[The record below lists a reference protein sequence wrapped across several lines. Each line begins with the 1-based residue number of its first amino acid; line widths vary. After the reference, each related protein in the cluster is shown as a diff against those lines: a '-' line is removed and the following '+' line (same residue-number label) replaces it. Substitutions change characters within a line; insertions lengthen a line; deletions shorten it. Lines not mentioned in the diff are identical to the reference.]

1 MHHKRQH
8 VIWHVLLCGLCLVGW
23 LTMGTAPA
31 VAAGTV
37 GTGTPASCTEA
48 SLTAALSG
56 GGTLTFN
63 CGTAPHTIRIT
74 RALNITTATTIN
86 GGGTVT
92 LDGGDATRLFSVS
105 SNGQLTL
112 TAITLSGG
120 NAGTGNGGA
129 INNNG
134 GAVTLDGVVLT
145 GNRARSGGALYNGIG
160 SVTIRNSTFANNAAT
175 EGGGA
180 INYYH
185 ENRPQVGTTIEA
197 STFTANTANIG
208 GAISAG
214 GSGGAA
220 QALLIVNSTFAANSA
235 VNSGALY
242 SRRTATTV
250 IASTFAANRAS
261 EYAAGIFNSQG
272 TLAVANTIM
281 SNDLSGA
288 RENCA
293 GTITDLGGNLQFPGN
308 TCGTAIRTADPLLAP
323 LAANGGGTLTML
335 PGQGSPA
342 IDGGIAEQC
351 PPTDQ
356 RGSPRPT
363 DGDGDGQA
371 RCDSGAVE
379 LAAGSTPLNVDNVV
393 GTGTPA
399 SCTEAALQAAV
410 ARSGAISFNCGPAP
424 HTITLNVEL
433 RITQDT
439 SIDGGGQITLSGGGR
454 TRIFAVETGQ
464 HLVVQNLTLRDGK
477 AADGRGGAIYAIWRS
492 RLTVLRSTFENNDG
506 TAGLIEFGA
515 GAIYSDK
522 SPVIIRES
530 VFRSNRGA
538 NGGAVNVTNA
548 PLTIENS
555 LFEDN
560 DSTAGGPAGFG
571 FGGAIYLDGAS
582 DSRDK
587 SVGGEFILRNTIIRN
602 NRGAGEGGGVYSWLY
617 PPDTA
622 TMEGLL
628 FEGNSV
634 ILGRRGQADGGGLIH
649 GNVPL
654 TMRNTTFLN
663 NIARN
668 AGGGFYLTRT
678 GTASLTNVTVY
689 GNRAEPSTGT
699 GGYGGGISGEGV
711 LSCNHCTILR
721 NHAGANGGGLYD
733 LQDSQLSNSII
744 AHNTAANEGNGW
756 GIFQNCRTTLQQTGT
771 VIQFPAKTSSTNDR
785 DCTANVIIAEPRYAE
800 PADNGGRVPT
810 VALLE
815 GSAGIDAGTPAAC
828 AARDARGAP
837 RTVGSACD
845 VGAFEFGAEVPVFR
859 QYLPTVVRR

>member
-1 MHHKRQH
+1 MHHTRRL
-8 VIWHVLLCGLCLVGW
+8 VFWRGLLCAICLIGW
-23 LTMGTAPA
+23 LGTGGTPA
-31 VAAGTV
+31 AAAGTV

-86 GGGTVT
+86 GGGAVT
-92 LDGGDATRLFSVS
+92 LDGDNATRLFSVS

-134 GAVTLDGVVLT
+134 GVVTLDGVVLT
-145 GNRARSGGALYNGIG
+145 GNRARSGGALYNGVG
-160 SVTIRNSTFANNAAT
+160 TATIRNSTFANNTAT

-185 ENRPQVGTTIEA
+185 ENRPRISMTVEA

-214 GSGGAA
+214 GSGGAT
-220 QALLIVNSTFAANSA
+220 QALLIVNSTLAANSA

-242 SRRTATTV
+242 SRRTTTTI

-272 TLAVANTIM
+272 TLAAANTIM

-293 GTITDLGGNLQFPGN
+293 GTITNLGGNLQFPGN
-308 TCGTAIRTADPLLAP
+308 TCGPAIRTADPLLAP
-323 LAANGGGTLTML
+323 LAANGGVTLTML

-342 IDGGIAEQC
+342 IDGGITEQC

-363 DGDGDGQA
+363 NGDEQA

-379 LAAGSTPLNVDNVV
+379 LAAGSTPPNVGNVV

-399 SCTEAALQAAV
+399 SCTAAALQAAV
-410 ARSGAISFNCGPAP
+410 ARSGAISFNCGAAP
-424 HTITLNVEL
+424 HTITLSAEM

-439 SIDGGGQITLSGGGR
+439 NIDGGGQITLSGAGR
-454 TRIFAVETGQ
+454 TRIFAVEMGQ

-477 AADGRGGAIYAIWRS
+477 AADGRGGAIYAISRS
-492 RLTVLRSTFENNDG
+492 RLTVLKSTFENNDG

-538 NGGAVNVTNA
+538 NGGAVNITNA
-548 PLTIENS
+548 ALTIENS

-582 DSRDK
+582 DSRDGT
-587 SVGGEFILRNTIIRN
+587 VGGEFILRNTIIRN

-628 FEGNSV
+628 FEGNS
-634 ILGRRGQADGGGLIH
+634 ISPNNSGAANGGGLIH

-654 TMRNTTFLN
+654 TMRDTTFLN

-678 GTASLTNVTVY
+678 GVASLTNVTVY

-699 GGYGGGISGEGV
+699 GGYGGGIGGAGV
-711 LSCNHCTILR
+711 LGCNHCTILR

-744 AHNTAANEGNGW
+744 AHNTADNEGNSW

-771 VIQFPAKTSSTNDR
+771 VIQFPAKTGSTNDR
-785 DCTANVIIAEPRYAE
+785 DCTASATIAEPRYAA
-800 PADNGGRVPT
+800 PANNGGRVPT

-815 GSAGIDAGTPAAC
+815 GSIGIDAGTPATC

-845 VGAFEFGAEVPVFR
+845 VGAFEFGSDVPSFR
-859 QYLPTVVRR
+859 QYLPAVVRR

>member
-1 MHHKRQH
+1 MQH
-8 VIWHVLLCGLCLVGW
+8 TRRLAFWRGLLCAIWLIGW
-23 LTMGTAPA
+23 LGAGGTPA
-31 VAAGTV
+31 AAAGTV

-48 SLTAALSG
+48 SLTAALSDG
-56 GGTLTFN
+56 GAITFN

-74 RALNITTATTIN
+74 RTINITTATIIN
-86 GGGTVT
+86 GGGTIT
-92 LDGGDATRLFSVS
+92 LDGGNATRLFSVS

-120 NAGTGNGGA
+120 NADTGNGGA

-134 GAVTLDGVVLT
+134 GVVTLDGVVLT
-145 GNRARSGGALYNGIG
+145 SNRARSGGALYNGIG
-160 SVTIRNSTFANNAAT
+160 TATIRNSTFANNAAT

-180 INYYH
+180 ISYYH
-185 ENRPQVGTTIEA
+185 ENRPQVGMTVEA

-220 QALLIVNSTFAANSA
+220 QALRIVNSTLAANRA

-242 SRRTATTV
+242 SRRTTTTI

-293 GTITDLGGNLQFPGN
+293 GTITNLGGNLQFPGN
-308 TCGTAIRTADPLLAP
+308 TCGAAIRTADPLLAP
-323 LAANGGGTLTML
+323 LAANGGPTLTML

-342 IDGGIAEQC
+342 IDGGMAEHC

-363 DGDGDGQA
+363 ADSGDGQA
-371 RCDSGAVE
+371 VCDSGAVE
-379 LAAGSTPLNVDNVV
+379 LAAGSTPPNVGNVV

-399 SCTEAALQAAV
+399 SCTEAMLQAAV
-410 ARSGAISFNCGPAP
+410 ARSGAISFNCGAEP
-424 HTITLNVEL
+424 HTITLSTEL

-439 SIDGGGQITLSGGGR
+439 SIDGGGRIVLSGGGR
-454 TRIFAVETGQ
+454 TRIFTVETGQ
-464 HLVVQNLTLRDGK
+464 HLVVQNLTLRDGR
-477 AADGRGGAIYAIWRS
+477 AADGRGGAIYATWRS
-492 RLTVLRSTFENNDG
+492 RLTVLNCVFEQNDG
-506 TAGLIEFGA
+506 TAVLSEFGA
-515 GAIYSDK
+515 GAIYGDK
-522 SPVIIRES
+522 APTVIRDS
-530 VFRSNRGA
+530 TFRNNRGT
-538 NGGAVNVTNA
+538 NGGAINITNA
-548 PLTIENS
+548 ALTIEYS

-587 SVGGEFILRNTIIRN
+587 SVGGELILRNTIIRN

-634 ILGRRGQADGGGLIH
+634 TFGKKGQADGGGLIH

-654 TMRNTTFLN
+654 TLRNSTFLN

-699 GGYGGGISGEGV
+699 GGYGGGIGGAGV
-711 LSCNHCTILR
+711 LRCNHCTILR
-721 NHAGANGGGLYD
+721 NHAGAHGGGLYD

-771 VIQFPAKTSSTNDR
+771 VIQFPAKTGSTNDR
-785 DCTANVIIAEPRYAE
+785 DCTASPTIAEPRYAE
-800 PADNGGRVPT
+800 PANNGGRVPT

-815 GSAGIDAGTPAAC
+815 GSVGIDAGTPAMC
-828 AARDARGAP
+828 ATRDARGAP
-837 RTVGSACD
+837 RNVGSACD
-845 VGAFEFGAEVPVFR
+845 VGAFEFGAEVPIFR
-859 QYLPTVVRR
+859 HYLPAVVRR